1 MSAILNPNR
10 AAPNPAS
17 LGAPTTGLIARL
29 AEIVGA
35 VVERLLTWQERATQ
49 RYYLAG
55 LDDRMLRDI
64 GLTRAD
70 ALREYGKLPW
80 QD

>member
-1 MSAILNPNR
+1 MSAFLNPNR
-10 AAPNPAS
+10 AAPSPAS
-17 LGAPTTGLIARL
+17 LGAPPASFVARL
-29 AEIVGA
+29 AAAAGA
-35 VVERLLTWQERATQ
+35 VVERLLAWQERAAQ
-49 RYYLAG
+49 RHYLAG